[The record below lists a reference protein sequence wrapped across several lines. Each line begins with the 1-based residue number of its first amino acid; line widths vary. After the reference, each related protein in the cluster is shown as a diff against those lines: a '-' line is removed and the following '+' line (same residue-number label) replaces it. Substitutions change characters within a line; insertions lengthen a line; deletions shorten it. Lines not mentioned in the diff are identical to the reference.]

1 MARSQT
7 CKSQGRELQAEGI
20 WSAEGRW
27 NGNRCMF
34 EELKEHSML
43 AGSGLQ
49 GIKPERR
56 VGRGW

>member
-1 MARSQT
+1 
-7 CKSQGRELQAEGI
+7 
-20 WSAEGRW
+20 
-27 NGNRCMF
+27 MF
-34 EELKEHSML
+34 EELKEHGML